1 MTQTLTQP
9 STQTWLK
16 IGTRGSPLALA
27 QAYETRRLLAQAHGR
42 SEEGIEIV
50 IIKTTGDMIQDRAL
64 SESGGKGLFTKEL
77 DIALIDGS
85 IDLAVHSSKDLPTF
99 LPDELIVAGY
109 LPREDVRDAWISAK
123 YKTPADLPEGAIV
136 GTASLRRGAMVRRLR
151 PDVAI
156 TLLRGNVGTRLNK
169 VAAGEV
175 DATLLAL
182 AGLKRLGLAD
192 KATSVLSTD
201 DFLPAVG
208 QGAIGIT
215 TRKSDDKT
223 KALLAPILDEE
234 TGQALTAE
242 RAFLKVLDGSCRTP
256 IGGYA
261 TVEAETLHFKG
272 IVLKPDGSLF
282 YETAVIGPAVDAE
295 SIGAQAGHD
304 LLTRIPVDIF
314 SV

>member
-1 MTQTLTQP
+1 MRVPVSYTHLDVYKRQ
-9 STQTWLK
+9 
-16 IGTRGSPLALA
+16 
-27 QAYETRRLLAQAHGR
+27 
-42 SEEGIEIV
+42 
-50 IIKTTGDMIQDRAL
+50 
-64 SESGGKGLFTKEL
+64 EL

-99 LPDELIVAGY
+99 LPEELIVVGY

-192 KATSVLSTD
+192 KATSILSTD

-215 TRKSDDKT
+215 TRK
-223 KALLAPILDEE
+223 L
-234 TGQALTAE
+234 
-242 RAFLKVLDGSCRTP
+242 
-256 IGGYA
+256 
-261 TVEAETLHFKG
+261 
-272 IVLKPDGSLF
+272 SL
-282 YETAVIGPAVDAE
+282 IH
-295 SIGAQAGHD
+295 I
-304 LLTRIPVDIF
+304 
-314 SV
+314 